1 MYPLLAIDSTLR
13 IVFAIAVLFVV
24 VPALCGTGAP
34 ACPGACP
41 GDDRR
46 GRLSYTFWFNFGWG
60 IVILTIAGQLLTL
73 MKLYAL
79 PTLLLLCALVI
90 LIARSVS
97 QHRSPLALLAD
108 AHRWI
113 TVAIINILE
122 RRVSVARR
130 ARRIVRRARAAI
142 HIDAVTAGWITLTLI
157 AAAFRLYRPFAT
169 ANLGYSDSY
178 GHLYLVKLLD
188 EGKQIDPAWGPYP
201 RGMHFLLLAIQRLT
215 NIDEILLVNFFGAI
229 VGILL
234 TLAVAWTARR
244 LSDSNI
250 AGLLSGL
257 IFTTMVGGPTQYFLL
272 GGSFESLDLA
282 WARSMTLLPYANVP
296 TGIGEFD
303 VLLTAFQRQSSTLSQ
318 ELAIVLLFP
327 AMVFLWEWL
336 RGCAV
341 ARLRGDTSEP
351 RNPATSQPAFLGF
364 IGCTAA
370 IAAVHSGVLV
380 PLVLLCAVAAIAA
393 LIAHLATMRD
403 VARGAL
409 AGLIGIL
416 LGSTWLLGFIAYP
429 FVAAGT
435 RPGSTALFYFP
446 FLRSFA
452 GDAAGGTSAQQIDAF
467 NTITPLL
474 IVLAIVAI
482 VMMIRGRVGT
492 AIAGAIYLVFF
503 LIHIS
508 SRLGL
513 PQLVESRRNSEWFLM
528 SIAILIGIAA
538 QMWKRPLAFAVLAV
552 WLARVPLPAALKDQL
567 LNYSGY
573 GSASLAVVEIA
584 HKYEPYT
591 WTLVSYGQ
599 EYPMVLG
606 RGFHVAASE
615 FLDRYDP
622 ASPELGIPT
631 RHVFVITERVPHRFE
646 VLDWRSRFRRGEI
659 EHRLETW
666 CQLYQA
672 THGDIRLFLDDGN
685 VQVFQI
691 SRSQAEANRIA
702 KEARVQ

>member
-1 MYPLLAIDSTLR
+1 MYTLLAIDSTLR
-13 IVFAIAVLFVV
+13 IVFALAFLFVL
-24 VPALCGTGAP
+24 VPRLC
-34 ACPGACP
+34 C
-41 GDDRR
+41 
-46 GRLSYTFWFNFGWG
+46 SSKNFWFNLGWG

-90 LIARSVS
+90 LIARAAR

-108 AHRWI
+108 AHRWL
-113 TVAIINILE
+113 TLATINLLE
-122 RRVSVARR
+122 RRVSIRR
-130 ARRIVRRARAAI
+130 RVRRMWRRARASI
-142 HIDAVTAGWITLTLI
+142 RIDRIAAGWIALTLI

-169 ANLGYSDSY
+169 ANLGFSDSY
-178 GHLYLVKLLD
+178 VHLYLVKLLD
-188 EGKQIDPAWGPYP
+188 EGRQVDPAWGPYP
-201 RGMHFLLLAIQRLT
+201 RGMHFVLLAIQRLT

-229 VGILL
+229 VGVLL

-244 LSDSNI
+244 LANSHL
-250 AGLLSGL
+250 AGLLTGL
-257 IFTTMVGGPTQYFLL
+257 LFATMVGGPSQYFIL
-272 GGSFESLDLA
+272 GGSFESLDQTWTRL
-282 WARSMTLLPYANVP
+282 MTHTPYANVP
-296 TGIGEFD
+296 AGTGEFD

-327 AMVFLWEWL
+327 AMLFLFDWL
-336 RGCAV
+336 RGDAV
-341 ARLRGDTSEP
+341 ARW
-351 RNPATSQPAFLGF
+351 GF

-370 IAAVHSGVLV
+370 IAATHSGVLV
-380 PLVLLCAVAAIAA
+380 PLVLLCAIVG
-393 LIAHLATMRD
+393 LIMRD
-403 VARGAL
+403 VVRGAL
-409 AGLIGIL
+409 AGLAGIA
-416 LGSTWLLGFIAYP
+416 LGSTWLLGFIFYP
-429 FVAAGT
+429 LVAPGT
-435 RPGSTALFYFP
+435 HPGSTALFYFP
-446 FLRSFA
+446 FLRHFT
-452 GDAAGGTSAQQIDAF
+452 GDAAGGTSVQEINAF

-474 IVLAIVAI
+474 IVLALVAVAMIV
-482 VMMIRGRVGT
+482 RGPTQSR
-492 AIAGAIYLVFF
+492 IAGAIYLVFF

-508 SRLGL
+508 SRIGL
-513 PQLVESRRNSEWFLM
+513 PQIVESRRNSEWFLM
-528 SIAILIGIAA
+528 SIAMLIGLALTPSPPPSGEKVPKA
-538 QMWKRPLAFAVLAV
+538 DEGVALSPDARPLTRLRHPLPARAGRGLLAMLV
-552 WLARVPLPAALKDQL
+552 AAIWLARVPSPTTLRDHI

-606 RGFHVAASE
+606 RGFHITASE

-622 ASPELGIPT
+622 ASPELDIPT
-631 RHVFVITERVPHRFE
+631 RYVFVMSERVPHHFE
-646 VLDWRSRFRRGEI
+646 VRDWKSRFTRGDI

-666 CQLYQA
+666 CQLYRA
-672 THGDIRLFLDDGN
+672 THANARLFLDDGN